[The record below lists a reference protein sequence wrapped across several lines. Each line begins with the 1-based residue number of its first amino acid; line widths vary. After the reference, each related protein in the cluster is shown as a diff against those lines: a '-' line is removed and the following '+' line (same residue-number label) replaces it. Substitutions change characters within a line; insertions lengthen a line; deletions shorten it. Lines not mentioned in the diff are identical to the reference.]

1 MINYGY
7 QNPMSLCTSQEG
19 IIKVTGIGSVSAD
32 PTKATIRI
40 GVVTEDMSLEK
51 AQSENTAK
59 INAVINSLYKMNIP
73 RQDISTAFFDIQPQY
88 DYIEGRQVFRG
99 YRVTNILSLT
109 IKDFTIIGEIIDT
122 ATANGA
128 NRVEDINFSVEN
140 PSAYYRQ
147 ALDLA
152 VRNASQK
159 ALQLANSFGTHIS
172 PAPCRIIELTSSSSM
187 ERIVNLNQFAVSASP
202 ILPGQTEIIAQIE
215 AWFQYMAH

>member
-1 MINYGY
+1 
-7 QNPMSLCTSQEG
+7 
-19 IIKVTGIGSVSAD
+19 
-32 PTKATIRI
+32 
-40 GVVTEDMSLEK
+40 MSLEK

-59 INAVINSLYKMNIP
+59 INAVINSLYKMDIP

-109 IKDFTIIGEIIDT
+109 IKDFSIIGEIIDT

-152 VRNASQK
+152 VRNASQS
-159 ALQLANSFGTHIS
+159 LATG
-172 PAPCRIIELTSSSSM
+172 
-187 ERIVNLNQFAVSASP
+187 
-202 ILPGQTEIIAQIE
+202 
-215 AWFQYMAH
+215 